1 MRKSRFCAP
10 LLGLLVA
17 ATPFSGGLTQPA
29 IAKDDLAAGYSAASQ
44 PLPPADDWDT
54 YIQELI
60 RRLREKMGDPDAN
73 TPVPVKSGAV
83 ALRLWFD
90 AHGLPPDLT
99 ARDLEEM
106 SAAATDLANC
116 AELDPPP
123 PLGTSFSLVV
133 MLHDLGKQIGGAL
146 NDY

>member
-17 ATPFSGGLTQPA
+17 AAPLSGGLAQPA
-29 IAKDDLAAGYSAASQ
+29 VAKEDLVTASSALSQ
-44 PLPPADDWDT
+44 PLPPADDWET

-73 TPVPVKSGAV
+73 TPVPVKTGAV
-83 ALRLWFD
+83 ALQGWFNE
-90 AHGLPPDLT
+90 HGLPPGLT

-116 AELDPPP
+116 AELDPAPP
-123 PLGTSFSLVV
+123 EDTSFALVV
-133 MLHDLGKQIGGAL
+133 MLHDLGKQIGAAL